1 MATTELDRVTQEN
14 RQKPYPKNPSKI
26 SIVSDEFE
34 TRTIYLGSKVK
45 NTTAILRIYD
55 KKAEQLEN

>member
-1 MATTELDRVTQEN
+1 MANTELDRVIKEN
-14 RQKPYPKNPSKI
+14 KASPYPKNSSKI